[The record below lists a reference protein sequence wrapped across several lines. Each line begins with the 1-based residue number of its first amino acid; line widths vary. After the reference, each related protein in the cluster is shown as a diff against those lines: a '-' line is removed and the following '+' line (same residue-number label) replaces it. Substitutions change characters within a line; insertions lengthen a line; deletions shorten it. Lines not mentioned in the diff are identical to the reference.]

1 MFKCAE
7 ECQDRLL
14 ATRLL
19 SLKSFHIIEN
29 NYGMTKVL
37 GMNLHTGALLDTK
50 HGLEFFY
57 LVSRILRMCVF
68 KNYDS

>member
-1 MFKCAE
+1 MFKCVE

-19 SLKSFHIIEN
+19 SLKSFHNIEN

-37 GMNLHTGALLDTK
+37 GMKLHIGGCLDTK
-50 HGLEFFY
+50 HGLEFF
-57 LVSRILRMCVF
+57 LFSVQNTTNVRIQKL
-68 KNYDS
+68 